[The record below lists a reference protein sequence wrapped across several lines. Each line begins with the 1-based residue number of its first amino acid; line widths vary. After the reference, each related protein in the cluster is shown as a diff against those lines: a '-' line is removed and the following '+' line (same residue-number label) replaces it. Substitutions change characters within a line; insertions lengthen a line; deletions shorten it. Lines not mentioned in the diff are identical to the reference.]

1 MTTKKIKDDNLSKVE
16 KNNRNTKKEQKLEK
30 IPVLEFDQSSG
41 FMCDVDTGICGPVNP
56 KEEE

>member
-30 IPVLEFDQSSG
+30 IPVIEFDQ
-41 FMCDVDTGICGPVNP
+41 
-56 KEEE
+56 